1 MSNPTGFRAM
11 TPGINNAHTLA
22 EQWGTQTAVQ
32 KKRAVLAFNK
42 ASSLLGLH
50 AQAIQLMNCL
60 LSFTRDCDWEADSRP
75 LAWPD
80 NQRLMDELNTSLA
93 TVKRTLRR
101 LAETGL
107 ITFKDS
113 PSGRRVGRRNPHSG
127 RIEVERSYGIDLA
140 PLGIRTPD
148 LEAMAE
154 AQERRQAYTRSLAQ
168 QFTRDRKMLTSYIE
182 SGLAYDLPGPWRE
195 CADELDELAVLRR
208 GRCST
213 ERLEDLSERLAAIL
227 ELARTAYAAAA
238 DKFEDQAARPTPSGT
253 GQAGQKD
260 MNMSPLG
267 FTSEPHIQ
275 NTTERQ
281 IHDLYRRER
290 RSANAE
296 QLDLISAGSAGEEGL
311 GNKPERGE
319 TPEQPTKIEAR
330 PIDPPT
336 LMVLCPEFGQWIVS
350 RGRVT
355 WDDIVNAAEKVAKP
369 SLQIPD
375 STWAA
380 ACRML
385 GRQTA
390 AAAVALIY
398 EKHEDGL
405 IYNPGAYL
413 NGMLSKAEA
422 GQLHLPAS
430 LFHWRKPRKE
440 RRAPSTPTY
449 RN

>member
-1 MSNPTGFRAM
+1 
-11 TPGINNAHTLA
+11 
-22 EQWGTQTAVQ
+22 
-32 KKRAVLAFNK
+32 
-42 ASSLLGLH
+42 
-50 AQAIQLMNCL
+50 MNCL

-80 NQRLMDELNTSLA
+80 NQRLMDALNTSPA

-107 ITFKDS
+107 IAFKDS

-127 RIEVERSYGIDLA
+127 KIEVERSYGIDLA

-154 AQERRQAYTRSLAQ
+154 AQERRQAYTRSLAH

-195 CADELDELAVLRR
+195 CADELDELAAIRR
-208 GRCST
+208 CRCST
-213 ERLEDLSERLAAIL
+213 ERLEDLCERLADVL
-227 ELARTAYAAAA
+227 ERARTAYAAAA
-238 DKFEDQAARPTPSGT
+238 DKFEDQAARPAPSSA
-253 GQAGQKD
+253 GQEGQKD

-267 FTSEPHIQ
+267 FTNEPHIQ
-275 NTTERQ
+275 NTTESQ
-281 IHDLYRRER
+281 IHDLYRDKR
-290 RSANAE
+290 RSADAE
-296 QLDLISAGSAGEEGL
+296 QLDLIGAGSAGEDGL

-319 TPEQPTKIEAR
+319 TPEQPTKVEAR

-405 IYNPGAYL
+405 IDNPGAYL
-413 NGMLSKAEA
+413 NGMLSKAET

>member
-107 ITFKDS
+107 IAFKDS

-148 LEAMAE
+148 LEAIAE

-182 SGLAYDLPGPWRE
+182 SGLAYDLPGPWGE
-195 CADELDELAVLRR
+195 CADELDELAAIRR

-213 ERLEDLSERLAAIL
+213 ERLESLCERLADVL
-227 ELARTAYAAAA
+227 ERARTAYAAAA
-238 DKFEDQAARPTPSGT
+238 DKFEDQAARPAPSGA

-281 IHDLYRRER
+281 IHDLYRGGRS
-290 RSANAE
+290 SANAE

-405 IYNPGAYL
+405 IDNPGAYL